1 MTGSVLAQIYLGKIT
16 KWNDPAIKKL
26 NKGTNLPD
34 TSITVVHRS
43 DGSGTT
49 FNFTDYLSSV
59 SHAWKSKVG
68 TGTSS
73 PGRPARAS
81 RRAPAS
87 PAP

>member
-1 MTGSVLAQIYLGKIT
+1 MTGSVLAQIYMGKIT
-16 KWNDPAIKKL
+16 KWNAPAIKKL
-26 NKGTNLPD
+26 NKGHNLPG

-49 FNFTDYLSSV
+49 FNFTDYLSHV
-59 SHAWKSKVG
+59 SQPGSRRSARVRP
-68 TGTSS
+68 S

-87 PAP
+87 LGP